1 MITGE
6 HASETVKRVAGK
18 YAPTEIQ
25 ITAIIP
31 IRSIRIGDI
40 VALTLSL
47 IFSFRSSFILIL

>member
-1 MITGE
+1 MIIGE
-6 HASETVKRVAGK
+6 HASETVKRAAGK
-18 YAPTEIQ
+18 YASTEIQ